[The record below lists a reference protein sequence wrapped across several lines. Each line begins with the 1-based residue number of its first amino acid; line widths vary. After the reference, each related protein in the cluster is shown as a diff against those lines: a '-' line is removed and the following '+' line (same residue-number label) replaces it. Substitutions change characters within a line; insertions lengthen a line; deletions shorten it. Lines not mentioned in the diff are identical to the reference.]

1 MLAALRTLTD
11 LLGQVL
17 RTKKIKDTIQ
27 HMSGRDRSPRPLHRS
42 QRRPREV
49 RGAIGW
55 FGDELRAAR
64 SQLDPNCCWTEEEE
78 RGREAGRERGRS
90 ENHGRESERERERPA
105 VYSRTKLFLRSS
117 FSLECASNPRD
128 FPVWTRNSLM
138 VTFGKKASFQLPLSC
153 FTAELGGYSAE
164 GVQKYD

>member
-17 RTKKIKDTIQ
+17 RTKKIKETIQ
-27 HMSGRDRSPRPLHRS
+27 HMSGRDRSPRPRHRS

-49 RGAIGW
+49 RGAIRW

-78 RGREAGRERGRS
+78 REGGREGEREVQKPW
-90 ENHGRESERERERPA
+90 EREKERER
-105 VYSRTKLFLRSS
+105 V
-117 FSLECASNPRD
+117 
-128 FPVWTRNSLM
+128 
-138 VTFGKKASFQLPLSC
+138 QL
-153 FTAELGGYSAE
+153 FTAEQNSF
-164 GVQKYD
+164 